1 MATID
6 ILGSDSII
14 LRLKRIME
22 STMQKEL
29 EQYALKHY
37 EEGGHWVVEC
47 FGRGDYDRFIVV
59 GDLEQ
64 SKRAL
69 KEYWELI
76 EGYAEDIRSA

>member
-1 MATID
+1 
-6 ILGSDSII
+6 
-14 LRLKRIME
+14 
-22 STMQKEL
+22 MQKEL

-69 KEYWELI
+69 KKYWELI
-76 EGYAEDIRSA
+76 EGYAEDIRSAQCQKATVDFLGCGCIIMGH